1 MEKDVAFLEEKVRC
15 VIEPMIN
22 GVFKDN
28 PEDPVKYMIR
38 YLNHYIGI
46 SNETS
51 TEKEELIKL
60 RKEMAKYKGNGNEED
75 KEAIAQSE
83 DEENDKED
91 QDQFDKEIE
100 EKTKKGPHEKFSAQ
114 RISVCSEVVGE
125 YNKKA
130 DYVPKVIP
138 KTDEQK
144 EKIKNKML
152 QNFMFSNLDEA
163 ELQTV
168 LDAFEEKKVTTG
180 ETVIKEGDKGDV
192 VYLVETGELT
202 CTKKQNGKEVELKTY
217 VPGESFGELA
227 LLYNAPR
234 AATIVAKT
242 DAILW
247 SLDRECF
254 NSIVKGAAIKKRE
267 RYESVL
273 KTVEILQTI
282 DAYELS
288 QICDALKVE
297 KVKEGTK
304 IITQN
309 EEGNKFYIL
318 EEGEAYA
325 TKEIEGKECILDVK
339 LTLNNDK
346 VINIELQVY
355 KQTYWINRS
364 LLYWARTYDNLKSGQ
379 DYSMLLPAYHIGIL
393 DFTLFENHPKFMA
406 QYQILDVEDGYLYSD
421 KLCIKVL
428 DLTQLEKAKQE
439 PETNKK
445 LLKWAS
451 IFKAETL
458 EELEQLARGE
468 EVFENMVVTMK
479 KLSEDEKIRMQ
490 CEAREDYERSL
501 LTEYNAGKSEG
512 IEQGIASERRNT
524 EKERQRAEKESQRAE
539 ALAAEV
545 ERLRALLK

>member
-1 MEKDVAFLEEKVRC
+1 MAEKRKFYGMRND
-15 VIEPMIN
+15 
-22 GVFKDN
+22 
-28 PEDPVKYMIR
+28 YMFHAV
-38 YLNHYIGI
+38 LQ
-46 SNETS
+46 
-51 TEKEELIKL
+51 K
-60 RKEMAKYKGNGNEED
+60 NEEVLRNLL
-75 KEAIAQSE
+75 ATLL
-83 DEENDKED
+83 
-91 QDQFDKEIE
+91 EI
-100 EKTKKGPHEKFSAQ
+100 
-114 RISVCSEVVGE
+114 
-125 YNKKA
+125 
-130 DYVPKVIP
+130 
-138 KTDEQK
+138 
-144 EKIKNKML
+144 
-152 QNFMFSNLDEA
+152 DEA
-163 ELQTV
+163 EI
-168 LDAFEEKKVTTG
+168 ESCHIENP
-180 ETVIKEGDKGDV
+180 I
-192 VYLVETGELT
+192 EL
-202 CTKKQNGKEVELKTY
+202 G
-217 VPGESFGELA
+217 
-227 LLYNAPR
+227 
-234 AATIVAKT
+234 
-242 DAILW
+242 
-247 SLDRECF
+247 
-254 NSIVKGAAIKKRE
+254 
-267 RYESVL
+267 
-273 KTVEILQTI
+273 
-282 DAYELS
+282 
-288 QICDALKVE
+288 
-297 KVKEGTK
+297 
-304 IITQN
+304 
-309 EEGNKFYIL
+309 
-318 EEGEAYA
+318 
-325 TKEIEGKECILDVK
+325 KEIEGKECILDVK

-458 EELEQLARGE
+458 EELEQLASGE

-512 IEQGIASERRNT
+512 IEQGIQQGIASERRNT

-539 ALAAEV
+539 KESQRADALAAEV